1 MLDKNNPDTVLTKED
16 EEIPSESYE
25 KIKESEL
32 RNASETVCGMIN
44 DFFESII
51 IESVEQEESTEV

>member
-1 MLDKNNPDTVLTKED
+1 MDKNSPETVLSKDD
-16 EEIPSESYE
+16 EEIPTESYE

-51 IESVEQEESTEV
+51 IESVELENAEI

>member
-1 MLDKNNPDTVLTKED
+1 MLDKNNPAIVLSDED

-51 IESVEQEESTEV
+51 IESIEHENKDE